1 MQHQSELTSVSLS
14 FFKPPILKGICK
26 KKKEKK
32 KKKFIIIIDITQLKT
47 VGMLNLTAR

>member
-14 FFKPPILKGICK
+14 FFKPPILKGIC